1 MTDTATL
8 LQLINRLRLPP
19 QELSELSFCQSAKP
33 ARVSAWASLLPVTR
47 TTHTSVLL
55 YKALPEVSRLNTSAD
70 NRLAILEALRDC
82 VQQCIQGLAADFLDQ
97 PLILPET
104 AMKTAIIAQALQKH
118 MTAGYCQVVKD
129 LLLKRGNSRWRKDD
143 SEQLT
148 LALHRALTGLGLQ
161 YLRNS
166 QIYSQVSSQL
176 WLEIH
181 TLYRIA
187 EITGLQ
193 HQAASDNL
201 LRQLPASTIQ
211 QTYCRTLLL
220 SAAGPNQLQQQEVYT
235 LYNALEEWSRAVT
248 IDTVHSPEPALYCV
262 DLADSYPPGYSSTWP
277 DNKPRPATLRALRFG
292 HLLDLV
298 QDSAGASQGGTG
310 LPQRLNQRLTQHLLT
325 SWGEERHRK
334 PTRRPSNTPL
344 EVVVGLTQA
353 HYHLSQ
359 QRTFDQFLS
368 DASALGH
375 RSITSSQFNS
385 QSTGLKDP
393 WADAPDAEKLGGS
406 ILELSLDDYRAQ
418 AKAAKTTKV
427 VDQNRYPIYQVH
439 TSDTS
444 SGGYC
449 LEWHGEIPP
458 QARAGE
464 LIAFREPGRPLWSL
478 AVIRW
483 ARQHRDSSQLGVQII
498 AQQLVPVAA
507 QQRATSGSNVYMR
520 AFIASR
526 GGPEMNQQV
535 LITAAVPFREGNKV
549 MVRDNQE
556 EMLLHLTKLEFS
568 ASSVCLFSYRH
579 LHREFPE

>member
-1 MTDTATL
+1 MTDTASL
-8 LQLINRLRLPP
+8 LKLINRLRLPP
-19 QELSELSFCQSAKP
+19 QDLSELSFCQSSKP
-33 ARVSAWASLLPVTR
+33 ARVSAWVSLLPVTR

-55 YKALPEVSRLNTSAD
+55 YKALPEVSRLTTSAD
-70 NRLAILEALRDC
+70 NRLAILETLRDC
-82 VQQCIQGLAADFLDQ
+82 VQQCIQGLTADFLDQ
-97 PLILPET
+97 PLILPEA

-118 MTAGYCQVVKD
+118 MTTGYCQVVKD
-129 LLLKRGNSRWRKDD
+129 LLLKRSNSRWRKDD
-143 SEQLT
+143 TEQLT

-176 WLEIH
+176 WLEMH
-181 TLYRIA
+181 TLYWIA
-187 EITGLQ
+187 ELTGLQ
-193 HQAASDNL
+193 HQPATDNL
-201 LRQLPASTIQ
+201 LRQLPATSVQ

-248 IDTVHSPEPALYCV
+248 IDTVRSPEPALYCV
-262 DLADSYPPGYSSTWP
+262 DMADSYPPGYSSSWP
-277 DNKPRPATLRALRFG
+277 DSKPRPASLRALRFG
-292 HLLDLV
+292 ALLELV
-298 QDSAGASQGGTG
+298 RDSANATRSGAG
-310 LPQRLNQRLTQHLLT
+310 LPQSINQRLAQHLLT

-334 PTRRPSNTPL
+334 PNRRPSNTPL

-353 HYHLSQ
+353 HYHLAQ
-359 QRTFDQFLS
+359 QRTFDQFLNES
-368 DASALGH
+368 SALG
-375 RSITSSQFNS
+375 RSSIISSQFS
-385 QSTGLKDP
+385 SKATGPKDP
-393 WADAPDAEKLGGS
+393 WADAPDAERMRDS
-406 ILELSLDDYRAQ
+406 FLELSLDDFRAQ
-418 AKAAKTTKV
+418 SKTAKV
-427 VDQNRYPIYQVH
+427 VDQSRYPIYQVH
-439 TSDTS
+439 TSDIS

-464 LIAFREPGRPLWSL
+464 LIAFREPGRPQWAL

-507 QQRATSGSNVYMR
+507 QQRATSGSNVFMR
-520 AFIASR
+520 AFIANR

-556 EMLLHLTKLEFS
+556 EMLLHLNKLEFS